1 MKKFIQDYLQRGWG
15 SMNKNDFEVWIFYQ
29 LLQNDDYSLKE
40 ASDYQ
45 IAIALR
51 IPESKVKR
59 LRYESMLKYGLLEE
73 QAENLFRLKILND
86 VLKRVQYK
94 QVGDK
99 VQFVVTDRLLR
110 QYISDILSR
119 GGRFFDT
126 SFNTNIVSIHIDD
139 FLFLLT
145 QLYDKEQVG
154 NLVKQVQNS
163 LNNVIKELPKEPSEI
178 FRDSLKAFC
187 IGVLKDRVGEFTIGA
202 MEKHMKTIAET
213 IKAQY
218 NKIKEK

>member
-86 VLKRVQYK
+86 VLK
-94 QVGDK
+94 
-99 VQFVVTDRLLR
+99 
-110 QYISDILSR
+110 
-119 GGRFFDT
+119 
-126 SFNTNIVSIHIDD
+126 
-139 FLFLLT
+139 
-145 QLYDKEQVG
+145 
-154 NLVKQVQNS
+154 
-163 LNNVIKELPKEPSEI
+163 
-178 FRDSLKAFC
+178 
-187 IGVLKDRVGEFTIGA
+187 
-202 MEKHMKTIAET
+202 
-213 IKAQY
+213 
-218 NKIKEK
+218 